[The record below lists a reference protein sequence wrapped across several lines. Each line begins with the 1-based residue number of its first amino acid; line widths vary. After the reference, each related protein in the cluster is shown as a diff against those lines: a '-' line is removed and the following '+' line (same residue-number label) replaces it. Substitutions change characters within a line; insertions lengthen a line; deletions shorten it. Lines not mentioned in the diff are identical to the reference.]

1 MHKLIYAFLLII
13 CLSSFAFA
21 EVRMNSLGDYFHYLV
36 PDVET
41 DIEVFPTHLNFLE
54 QRNIMLTAGD
64 KYPSKKIGLNVYPL
78 LGKISYGM
86 KASFASGEYP
96 YWREYYPVIYLGD
109 IDYIN
114 PVYPDVIIT
123 EPKGSTGYLSDS
135 YEIGK
140 RSGFY
145 IKNFITLK
153 IINDFHIGIKYNWI
167 KNWVTED
174 KYRIQ
179 NLLSYG
185 YDYYNREDSEYRDL
199 DDDSYSAGFNFC
211 FGTKLRKDIS
221 VEYRKRGYN
230 DFEINKRISKKGY
243 LDDNNKNYFDSN
255 LSQNSYDLDSEEYR
269 INILLEKKV
278 KKRFWRLYLSSLY
291 STEDAVSKYHNED
304 IDESY
309 MNVDTLKS
317 ADWNYYDEG
326 TTTESKYYQTVVGWG
341 QNWISKKVQLFYG
354 IKLQGSYEKITTDK
368 YNQSKNIY
376 YNYDTYND
384 STTIDTTTYEDALSD
399 IIEKGWQAT
408 IMLPLGMEY
417 KLKDN
422 LTLYCGLGYRI
433 TRRFIEYSSRDFY
446 YWITDEYQSVG
457 VEFKPVKNL
466 ELGLNLN
473 GDLAYFKN
481 WQVEV
486 RYLF

>member
-1 MHKLIYAFLLII
+1 MYKLISTFLLLI
-13 CLSSFAFA
+13 CLTSFVFA
-21 EVRMNSLGDYFHYLV
+21 GVKMNSLGDYFLYLI

-41 DIEVFPTHLNFLE
+41 DIEVFPTHLNFFE

-86 KASFASGEYP
+86 KVSFESGEYL
-96 YWREYYPVIYLGD
+96 YRKDYPVIYLGD

-114 PVYPDVIIT
+114 SVYPDVIIT
-123 EPKGSTGYLSDS
+123 EPKGSIGYLSDS

-145 IKNFITLK
+145 IKNFISLK
-153 IINDFHIGIKYNWI
+153 IINDFHIGIKLNWI

-174 KYRIQ
+174 EYMIK
-179 NLLSYG
+179 NTLSSG
-185 YDYYNREDSEYRDL
+185 YDYYNNEHLEYRDL
-199 DDDSYSAGFNFC
+199 DDDSYSAGFNFG
-211 FGTKLRKDIS
+211 FGTNLRKDIS
-221 VEYRKRGYN
+221 VEYRNREYT
-230 DFEINKRISKKGY
+230 DFENDKRISEKGY
-243 LDDNNKNYFDSN
+243 LDGNNYNYFDSN
-255 LSQNSYDLDSEEYR
+255 SSESSYDLDSEEYR

-278 KKRFWRLYLSSLY
+278 KKRFWRLYISSLY

-317 ADWNYYDEG
+317 ADWNYYDQG
-326 TTTESKYYQTVVGWG
+326 TTIESKYYQTIVGWG
-341 QNWISKKVQLFYG
+341 QNWISSKVQLFYG

-368 YNQSKNIY
+368 YYQNKNIDY
-376 YNYDTYND
+376 YYDSYND
-384 STTIDTTTYEDALSD
+384 STTIDTTAYEDALSD

-422 LTLYCGLGYRI
+422 FTIYCGLGYRI
-433 TRRFIEYSSRDFY
+433 TRRFIEYSNGDFN
-446 YWITDEYQSVG
+446 YWITDAYQSVG
-457 VEFKPVKNL
+457 AKFEPVKNL
-466 ELGLNLN
+466 ELGLNLD
-473 GDLAYFKN
+473 GDLANFKI

-486 RYLF
+486 RYFF

>member
-1 MHKLIYAFLLII
+1 MHKLIYAFLLLI
-13 CLSSFAFA
+13 CLNSFAFA
-21 EVRMNSLGDYFHYLV
+21 GVKMNSLGDYFHYLV

-86 KASFASGEYP
+86 KASFASGEYL
-96 YWREYYPVIYLGD
+96 YRKEYFPVIYLGD

-114 PVYPDVIIT
+114 PVYPDIIIT
-123 EPKGSTGYLSDS
+123 EPKGYKGYLSDS
-135 YEIGK
+135 YENSN

-145 IKNFITLK
+145 IKNFLSLK
-153 IINDFHIGIKYNWI
+153 IINDCHIGIKFNWI
-167 KNWVTED
+167 KNWITKDEYEI
-174 KYRIQ
+174 K
-179 NLLSYG
+179 NLLPYG

-199 DDDSYSAGFNFC
+199 DDDSYSTGFNFC
-211 FGTKLRKDIS
+211 FGTILRKDIS
-221 VEYRKRGYN
+221 MEYRKREYN
-230 DFEINKRISKKGY
+230 DFEIDKRIFKRGY

-255 LSQNSYDLDSEEYR
+255 LSQNSYDLDCEEYR
-269 INILLEKKV
+269 INILLEKKNN
-278 KKRFWRLYLSSLY
+278 KRFWRLYLSSLF
-291 STEDAVSKYHNED
+291 SIEDAVSKYHNED

-309 MNVDTLKS
+309 MNVDTLRS
-317 ADWNYYDEG
+317 ANWSYYDEG
-326 TTTESKYYQTVVGWG
+326 TTTKSKYYQTVIGWG

-376 YNYDTYND
+376 YRYDSYND

-399 IIEKGWQAT
+399 IVEKDWQAT
-408 IMLPLGMEY
+408 INLPLGMEY

-433 TRRFIEYSSRDFY
+433 TRRLVEYSGRDFY

-473 GDLAYFKN
+473 GDLASFSN